1 MIFKSIRARLQ
12 IWYGIILVVL
22 LSGFGITT
30 FQLERTRQL
39 RQVDDELNERI
50 SLVMRE
56 FRQPNPER
64 GPRRP
69 PQREPFPPEDRRD
82 REFPPRELLGSL
94 ELRNPQLVNA
104 TDINGFYHAIWR
116 RDGEP
121 LLRSTNSPPDLSL
134 PKRRAT
140 GTPAVRTRG
149 NFREVYQFTPPGE
162 CLLAG
167 RSIAKDM
174 NALRLLAWKLTGL
187 GGAILLIGIAGGGWI
202 AKRALRPVKNISGTA
217 VKIAAG
223 DLSQRISVVDTDDEL
238 GQLASVL
245 NSTFARLEA
254 AFAQQA
260 RFTSDAAHELRTP
273 VSVMLTQTQGALTR
287 ERSATEYRETVEA
300 CQRAA
305 QRMRRL
311 IELLLKLARLDAG
324 QEMMKRICFDLS
336 QTTRECIEQVQPLAD
351 ERTICINQDLKETEC
366 SGDPEFLAQV
376 ITNLLSNAIHYNHE
390 SGQVRVST
398 EIQNGIALLTVADSG
413 LGINEED
420 LPHIF
425 DRFYRGDKSRTG
437 SAGRTGLG
445 LAISKAIVEAH
456 GGTIEVASQP
466 GVGTTFVV
474 RLPNEGGG

>member
-39 RQVDDELNERI
+39 REVDDELSERI
-50 SLVMRE
+50 SLLMRE

-64 GPRRP
+64 PRRP
-69 PQREPFPPEDRRD
+69 PQREPFPPDDRRD
-82 REFPPRELLGSL
+82 REFPPREFPESL

-116 RDGEP
+116 RDGGP
-121 LLRSTNSPPDLSL
+121 LLRSTNSPTDLSL
-134 PKRRAT
+134 PERRAT

-167 RSIAKDM
+167 RSIAKDL
-174 NALRLLAWKLTGL
+174 NALHLLAWKLTGL
-187 GGAILLIGIAGGGWI
+187 GGAILLIGIVGGGWI

-245 NSTFARLEA
+245 NSTFARLDA

-287 ERSATEYRETVEA
+287 ERSAIEYRETVEA

-324 QEMMKRICFDLS
+324 QETMKRMRFDLS
-336 QTTRECIEQVQPLAD
+336 QTARDCIEQVRPLAAESNISISED
-351 ERTICINQDLKETEC
+351 FKNTEC
-366 SGDPEFLAQV
+366 IGDSEFLAQV
-376 ITNLLSNAIHYNHE
+376 VTNLLSNAIHYNHE
-390 SGQVRVST
+390 GGQVRVST
-398 EIQNGIALLTVADSG
+398 EMQNGTAVLTVANT
-413 LGINEED
+413 GIGISEED
-420 LPHIF
+420 LTHVF

-466 GVGTTFVV
+466 GADTTFVV
-474 RLPNEGGG
+474 RLPNDGGA